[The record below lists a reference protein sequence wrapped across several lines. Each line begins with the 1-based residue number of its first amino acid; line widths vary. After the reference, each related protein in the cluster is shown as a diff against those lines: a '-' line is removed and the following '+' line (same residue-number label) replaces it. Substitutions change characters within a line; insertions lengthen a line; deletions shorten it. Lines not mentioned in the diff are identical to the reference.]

1 MLKTTLLV
9 PLPRMSAELEVF
21 NMSEGFVQ
29 FEPFRIFNQFLN
41 PDSASGLD
49 SMYSNTVLSLI
60 KWILT
65 N

>member
-9 PLPRMSAELEVF
+9 PFPRMSAELEDF

-29 FEPFRIFNQFLN
+29 FEPFRIFSQFIS
-41 PDSASGLD
+41 PVSASGLD
-49 SMYSNTVLSLI
+49 SMYSNTVISLI